1 MSEKG
6 TGTAILTREMWNY
19 KTKWTVRICDDCGQ
33 PGGIGKVLSFSA
45 VAAAGEAD
53 RSGSRFFGE
62 ACQTTQTRQLTTA
75 PTPLCPMGSYFFT
88 SCSMFT
94 LAMTWLLTETKGRQY
109 FIDTNHSGQ
118 TDLYSLLSS
127 DPFELANL

>member
-1 MSEKG
+1 
-6 TGTAILTREMWNY
+6 
-19 KTKWTVRICDDCGQ
+19 
-33 PGGIGKVLSFSA
+33 
-45 VAAAGEAD
+45 
-53 RSGSRFFGE
+53 
-62 ACQTTQTRQLTTA
+62 
-75 PTPLCPMGSYFFT
+75 MGSYFFT